1 MPTEIVLL
9 ERVENLGQMGD
20 VVKVKSGYARN
31 FLFPQKKA
39 LRASKANMAFFES
52 QKKVLEA
59 TNVKKREE
67 AEKLSTKL
75 AGLKVVIIRQA
86 AEAGQLYGSVT
97 TRDIA
102 EAVEASGF
110 KIDRTQVQLNQAYK
124 LIGLFPVNIILHPEV
139 KVQITLNIARS
150 EEEAVTQEK
159 TGKALIA
166 TSGREE
172 AAAEAAAKAEA
183 AKAAKAE
190 AASAAATEATE
201 EAAPSEDEAAA

>member
-52 QKKVLEA
+52 QKKVMEA
-59 TNVKKREE
+59 NNVKKREE
-67 AEKLSTKL
+67 AEKLAKKI
-75 AGLKVVIIRQA
+75 ADLKVVVIRQA

-102 EAVEASGF
+102 DAVANAGF
-110 KIDRTQVQLNQAYK
+110 QIDRQQVQLNQAFK
-124 LIGLFPVNIILHPEV
+124 LIGLFPVSVVLHPEV

-150 EEEAVTQEK
+150 EEEAKTQEK

-172 AAAEAAAKAEA
+172 AAAEAAAKLEA
-183 AKAAKAE
+183 AKSAKAD
-190 AASAAATEATE
+190 AAAAETTE